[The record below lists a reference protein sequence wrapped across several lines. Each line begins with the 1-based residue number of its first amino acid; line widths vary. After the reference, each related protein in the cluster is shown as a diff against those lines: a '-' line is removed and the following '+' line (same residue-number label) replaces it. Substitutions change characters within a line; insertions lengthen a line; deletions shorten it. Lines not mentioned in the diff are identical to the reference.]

1 VVGMRSQ
8 MSEEEAVILWPRIN
22 EFRKEK
28 GREPSVTASEPY
40 ERRLADA
47 LAYIK
52 RKAQERKAQPQ
63 TS

>member
-1 VVGMRSQ
+1 MGMRSN

-22 EFRKEK
+22 EFRKDK
-28 GREPSVTASEPY
+28 GREPSVTAGDPY

-52 RKAQERKAQPQ
+52 RKAQVR

>member
-1 VVGMRSQ
+1 

-22 EFRKEK
+22 EFFKDK
-28 GREPSVTASEPY
+28 GREPSVTASDIY

-52 RKAQERKAQPQ
+52 RKSQERKAQGQ